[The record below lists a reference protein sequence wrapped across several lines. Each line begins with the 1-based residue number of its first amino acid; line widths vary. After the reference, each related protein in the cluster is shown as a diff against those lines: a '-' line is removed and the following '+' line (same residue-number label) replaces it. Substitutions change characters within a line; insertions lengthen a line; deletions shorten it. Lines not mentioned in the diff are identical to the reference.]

1 MASPRW
7 ILAVCVS
14 LFSVLGTGESVT
26 TTESQKYTC
35 RTFGS
40 GVVQPFNGSSFYVRS
55 NCMFLLTH
63 FTHHRVEC
71 DITTRREDDGLL
83 VRVEIIINKVR
94 TVVQN
99 GSILVEGKSV
109 SLPYD
114 HTYQH
119 IFQYGIYTKLKS
131 SLLPLSVTWHNVP
144 GGVDTLWVEL
154 EQELSTDMTGLC
166 GKHTTQGN
174 KQQLITESELADD
187 TCQTRDPFSAVNQA
201 CREFFSYTLEC
212 LLAQTPQYI
221 KLCEENIYSY
231 ETSKYIGCAF
241 FKEVVQQCGGNS
253 HAWDIWRMVTH
264 CDEPRCPGNLVYVE
278 LGAAFVPSCSNRNPT
293 SSNQELTSS
302 CVCPQGTVLND
313 HEDGYQCVSVSS
325 CQCVFAGKSYSPG
338 DILSTKCQSCTCVDG
353 KWQCSENLCPTRCV
367 IEGQFVTSFDAKKY
381 VLPGKCT
388 YVASRGLY
396 WTITIE
402 FSKKA
407 PSLKTVIL
415 QLFQETYTF
424 SQNRVQI
431 GGETITELHQSDH
444 ALVFWQSSMYVQVDT
459 SFGMKIQVQMSPE
472 IQLYITPPKDHTGII
487 SGLCGNNNNDTTDDF
502 TTSSGIIENSAQPFA
517 QSWSVGACPVNI
529 HPCINTDNEIFADE
543 KCSVLNI
550 PTGIFAKC
558 HGHIPTNHYHTAC
571 IKRTCNCG
579 SSLSQCLCVS
589 LGSYA
594 EACAS
599 LGVVIGDWRKATNCT
614 LNCLKNQEF
623 SYDTRACKHTCRSLS
638 GPDPRCGLDDAPVE
652 GCGCPEGTH
661 LNQGDVCTRKAECD
675 CHYNGGTT
683 PPGAAI
689 IDGRNC
695 LCVNGELNCSQDCGC
710 RNGKVCVHCSEY
722 PVDTAQK
729 TCESLSKPMG
739 TNMTCVSGC
748 YCPHDQYEDHRGHCV
763 SLDNCTCVYS
773 GKVFSAGQHVSTN
786 CKTCVCGQGQW
797 LCRDEPCSGKCQ
809 VYGNG
814 HYQTFDSNWYRFDG
828 QCQYTLVEDGC
839 EDGNSTFSVRVESV
853 PCCDEAL
860 TCSRSIVLNL
870 QDKVTL
876 TLSDMKVTRR
886 YHEGWTLQGDSLYST
901 HTVGLYIIISVPSR
915 GITLIWDK
923 HTRITI
929 ELQAHWRNRVCGL
942 CGNFDFNEMNDLQI
956 SGSAVVS
963 SPLAFGN
970 SWKVATPPCS
980 DVTTE
985 IFPCE
990 RNSYCAA
997 WAQRRCMILTG
1008 DTFSECH
1015 LKVDPT
1021 SFYHACVQESCSCEF
1036 EGKFLGFCTA
1046 VAAYAEACSDHD
1058 VCINWRTPDLC
1069 PVYCDYYNEQGQF
1082 SWHYEACG
1090 KMLTCG
1096 KDNYITHKLEGCY
1109 PRCSKEEPYFDENTG
1124 ECTKLRN
1131 CTCDFN
1137 DTILQPR
1144 AVVMIQSVECRCE
1157 NGKINCPA
1165 PPTTPATTTAS
1176 TTTETTVFST
1186 TITTPPTTAVLITES
1201 SSITPRSTSSPMTTT
1216 TNVSTTTG
1224 DWSTLLSTTTTPT
1237 TTTVLTTDE
1246 TSSTTL
1252 PTTTTPLTT
1261 TAHTTNDTTVYPT
1274 TTTQT
1279 TTTVTSSTTPSTTS
1293 TPMTTTA
1300 NVSTTPGNWS
1310 TMNPS
1315 TITTPK
1321 TTTDLTTAETSST
1334 VLPTTSTPIM
1344 TTTNVSTTPGNWSTM
1359 NPSTITTTTTASTT
1373 AETSTTPPTTSTLI
1387 TDVSTTTGA
1396 KSTMFSTTSTP
1407 ITTTAYATNE
1417 TTVYPTTIKP
1427 TTTIAIQTAET
1438 SSTMPKISSTP
1449 MTAITNVS
1457 TTTGDW
1463 STPSTP
1469 ITTTAFT
1476 NNETTVYPATT
1487 TLMTTTSV
1495 TSSTMP
1501 PTTST
1506 QILTITNVSTT
1517 VGNWSTV
1524 PSTSTPT
1531 STTAHTTNET
1541 TVDPETTL
1549 PITTTTALTTAETS
1563 STTVLS
1569 TTSTPIITTALT
1581 TAETSSTT
1589 TTTTTTTTVLSTT
1602 STPISATDYT
1612 TNDTTL
1618 SHNTTTLTTTTDLTT
1633 AVTSSTTPSSTS
1645 TPMTTTANVS
1655 TTPGNWSTMNPSTIT
1670 TPETTTDLTTAET
1683 SSTVLPTTSTP
1694 IMTTTNVST
1703 TPGNWSTMNPSTITT
1718 TTTASTTAETSTTPP
1733 TTSTLITDVSTTTGA
1748 KSTMFSTTSTPIT
1761 TTAYATNETTVYP
1774 TTIKP
1779 TTTIAIQTAETSSTM
1794 PKISSTPMTAITNV
1808 TTTTGAWST
1817 PSTPITTTAFTNN
1830 ETTVYPATTT
1840 LMTTTS
1846 VTSSTMPPTTS
1857 TQILTITNVSTTVGN
1872 WSTVPSTSTPTS
1884 TTAHTTN
1891 ETTVDP
1897 ETTLPITTTTTA
1909 LTTAETSSTTV
1920 LSTTSTP
1927 IITTALTTAETSS
1940 TTTTTTTTVLSTTS
1954 TPISA
1959 TDYTTNDTTL
1969 SHNTT
1974 TLTTTTDL
1982 TTAVTSSTTPS
1993 TTSTPM
1999 TTTANVST
2007 TPGNWSTMNPSTI
2020 TTPETTTDLTT
2031 AETSSTVLPT
2041 TSTPIM
2047 TTTNVSTTPG
2057 NWSTMN
2063 PSTITTTTTASTT
2076 AETSTTPPTTSTLI
2090 TDVST
2095 TTGAKSTTSTPIT
2108 TTAYATNET
2117 TVYPTTIKPTT
2128 TIAIK
2133 TAETSSTM
2141 PKISSTPMKAITN
2154 VSTTTGDWS
2163 TPVCEC
2169 KDLKRKLSWG
2179 CGEMWTEDCY
2189 DKSCREG
2196 KIELTPVVCPESSRP
2211 KCPRDQATQVWDG
2224 CCETW
2229 KCDCRCELY
2238 GDPHYISFQGVTFDF
2253 LDECTYLL
2261 VEEQSIHY
2269 NLTIAVDNFA
2279 CVEGLQGSCARGIIL
2294 KYQNSTA
2301 TLSILPDRF
2310 HVQATLNNVTIQP
2323 PYEEPG
2329 WRFET
2334 TGYVVSIFLPDL
2346 RSYVSLTPSYTL
2358 VVSLAMEHFL
2368 NNTQGQCGVCGV
2380 GSCVRK
2386 GGQIEDDSCCSKTAN
2401 DWVYHDPLKPACA
2414 SAPRDVP
2421 CISPTTVP
2429 TSPPP
2434 TPCPASLL
2442 CELLQHPVFSN
2453 CTPSVDL
2460 DLKMKNCKFDSCRSG
2475 PCPSLEQA
2483 AQECNTV
2490 DVCIDWRSLTN
2501 GTCDVPCDAGLVYRE
2516 CQKKLDGFC
2525 HGGAHYRGDTTEK
2538 YIGGCFCPSGQSRAG
2553 NHSSTCVSNCRYCT
2567 GPLGEPKMPGE
2578 VWRSGCSW
2586 CKCNKQTVTE
2596 ECVINPPVSA
2606 PLCNSTAVLVNR
2618 FCCSEQI
2625 CVEKTYSY
2633 QGKTY
2638 KMGDRWRDAAHPCTS
2653 FSCSKDG
2660 IQIVTQVCPTE
2671 ECQEDR
2677 IWDDQH
2683 CCFTCNQ
2690 NCAPNMTSLN
2700 LTVDSC
2706 VAVIQMP
2713 VCQGQC
2719 DSEPRVVLHNDLQVE
2734 QKSSCCVER
2743 LSERRSVTLQCSDL
2757 TTRSYNY
2764 THIISCECR
2773 YCTVV
2778 L

>member
-7 ILAVCVS
+7 VLAVCVS

-83 VRVEIIINKVR
+83 ARVEIIINKVR

-166 GKHTTQGN
+166 GKHTTQEFTTSMKPGN

-187 TCQTRDPFSAVNQA
+187 TCQTRDPFSAVNHA

-212 LLAQTPQYI
+212 LLAQTPHYI
-221 KLCEENIYSY
+221 QLCEENIYGC

-241 FKEVVQQCGGNS
+241 FKEVVQQCGDNS
-253 HAWDIWRMVTH
+253 HVWDIWRTVTH

-313 HEDGYQCVSVSS
+313 HEDSYQCVSVSS

-338 DILSTKCQSCTCVDG
+338 DIHSTKCQSCTCVDG
-353 KWQCSENLCPTRCV
+353 KWQCSENLCPPICV

-388 YVASRGLY
+388 YVASQGLY

-472 IQLYITPPKDHTGII
+472 IQLYITPPKDHTGVI

-502 TTSSGIIENSAQPFA
+502 TSSSGIIENSAQPFA
-517 QSWSVGACPVNI
+517 QSWSVGTCAVNI
-529 HPCINTDNEIFADE
+529 PPCINTDNEIFADE
-543 KCSVLNI
+543 KCSVLNV

-558 HGHIPTNHYHTAC
+558 HGHIPTNHYHMAC

-594 EACAS
+594 KACAS

-623 SYDTRACKHTCRSLS
+623 SYDTQACRHTCRSLS

-722 PVDTAQK
+722 PVNTAQK

-773 GKVFSAGQHVSTN
+773 GKVFSAGQHVSTD

-839 EDGNSTFSVRVESV
+839 GDENSTFSVRVESV

-860 TCSRSIVLNL
+860 TCSRSIVLDL

-886 YHEGWTLQGDSLYST
+886 YHEGWTLQADSLYST

-929 ELQAHWRNRVCGL
+929 ELQAHWRNRVRGL

-1069 PVYCDYYNEQGQF
+1069 PVYCDYYNEQGMY

-1124 ECTKLRN
+1124 ECTTLRN

-1137 DTILQPR
+1137 DAILQPR
-1144 AVVMIQSVECRCE
+1144 AVVMIQSVECYCE
-1157 NGKINCPA
+1157 NGKMNCPP
-1165 PPTTPATTTAS
+1165 PPTTPATTTTS

-1186 TITTPPTTAVLITES
+1186 TITTPPTTAVLITTES
-1201 SSITPRSTSSPMTTT
+1201 SSTTPRSTSSPMTTT
-1216 TNVSTTTG
+1216 TNFSTTTG
-1224 DWSTLLSTTTTPT
+1224 DWSTLLSTTATPT

-1246 TSSTTL
+1246 TSSTT
-1252 PTTTTPLTT
+1252 
-1261 TAHTTNDTTVYPT
+1261 
-1274 TTTQT
+1274 
-1279 TTTVTSSTTPSTTS
+1279 
-1293 TPMTTTA
+1293 
-1300 NVSTTPGNWS
+1300 
-1310 TMNPS
+1310 
-1315 TITTPK
+1315 
-1321 TTTDLTTAETSST
+1321 
-1334 VLPTTSTPIM
+1334 VL
-1344 TTTNVSTTPGNWSTM
+1344 
-1359 NPSTITTTTTASTT
+1359 
-1373 AETSTTPPTTSTLI
+1373 
-1387 TDVSTTTGA
+1387 
-1396 KSTMFSTTSTP
+1396 STTSTP
-1407 ITTTAYATNE
+1407 I
-1417 TTVYPTTIKP
+1417 
-1427 TTTIAIQTAET
+1427 
-1438 SSTMPKISSTP
+1438 SST
-1449 MTAITNVS
+1449 A
-1457 TTTGDW
+1457 
-1463 STPSTP
+1463 
-1469 ITTTAFT
+1469 
-1476 NNETTVYPATT
+1476 
-1487 TLMTTTSV
+1487 
-1495 TSSTMP
+1495 
-1501 PTTST
+1501 
-1506 QILTITNVSTT
+1506 Q
-1517 VGNWSTV
+1517 
-1524 PSTSTPT
+1524 
-1531 STTAHTTNET
+1531 
-1541 TVDPETTL
+1541 
-1549 PITTTTALTTAETS
+1549 TTAETS

-1569 TTSTPIITTALT
+1569 TTSTPI
-1581 TAETSSTT
+1581 ST
-1589 TTTTTTTTVLSTT
+1589 
-1602 STPISATDYT
+1602 TDYT

-1618 SHNTTTLTTTTDLTT
+1618 SHSTTTLTTTTTR
-1633 AVTSSTTPSSTS
+1633 A
-1645 TPMTTTANVS
+1645 S
-1655 TTPGNWSTMNPSTIT
+1655 TTPGI
-1670 TPETTTDLTTAET
+1670 
-1683 SSTVLPTTSTP
+1683 
-1694 IMTTTNVST
+1694 
-1703 TPGNWSTMNPSTITT
+1703 
-1718 TTTASTTAETSTTPP
+1718 
-1733 TTSTLITDVSTTTGA
+1733 
-1748 KSTMFSTTSTPIT
+1748 
-1761 TTAYATNETTVYP
+1761 
-1774 TTIKP
+1774 
-1779 TTTIAIQTAETSSTM
+1779 
-1794 PKISSTPMTAITNV
+1794 
-1808 TTTTGAWST
+1808 
-1817 PSTPITTTAFTNN
+1817 
-1830 ETTVYPATTT
+1830 
-1840 LMTTTS
+1840 
-1846 VTSSTMPPTTS
+1846 
-1857 TQILTITNVSTTVGN
+1857 
-1872 WSTVPSTSTPTS
+1872 
-1884 TTAHTTN
+1884 
-1891 ETTVDP
+1891 
-1897 ETTLPITTTTTA
+1897 
-1909 LTTAETSSTTV
+1909 
-1920 LSTTSTP
+1920 
-1927 IITTALTTAETSS
+1927 
-1940 TTTTTTTTVLSTTS
+1940 
-1954 TPISA
+1954 
-1959 TDYTTNDTTL
+1959 
-1969 SHNTT
+1969 
-1974 TLTTTTDL
+1974 
-1982 TTAVTSSTTPS
+1982 
-1993 TTSTPM
+1993 
-1999 TTTANVST
+1999 
-2007 TPGNWSTMNPSTI
+2007 
-2020 TTPETTTDLTT
+2020 
-2031 AETSSTVLPT
+2031 
-2041 TSTPIM
+2041 
-2047 TTTNVSTTPG
+2047 
-2057 NWSTMN
+2057 
-2063 PSTITTTTTASTT
+2063 
-2076 AETSTTPPTTSTLI
+2076 
-2090 TDVST
+2090 
-2095 TTGAKSTTSTPIT
+2095 
-2108 TTAYATNET
+2108 
-2117 TVYPTTIKPTT
+2117 
-2128 TIAIK
+2128 
-2133 TAETSSTM
+2133 
-2141 PKISSTPMKAITN
+2141 
-2154 VSTTTGDWS
+2154 
-2163 TPVCEC
+2163 C
-2169 KDLKRKLSWG
+2169 
-2179 CGEMWTEDCY
+2179 
-2189 DKSCREG
+2189 
-2196 KIELTPVVCPESSRP
+2196 
-2211 KCPRDQATQVWDG
+2211 
-2224 CCETW
+2224 
-2229 KCDCRCELY
+2229 
-2238 GDPHYISFQGVTFDF
+2238 
-2253 LDECTYLL
+2253 
-2261 VEEQSIHY
+2261 
-2269 NLTIAVDNFA
+2269 
-2279 CVEGLQGSCARGIIL
+2279 
-2294 KYQNSTA
+2294 
-2301 TLSILPDRF
+2301 
-2310 HVQATLNNVTIQP
+2310 
-2323 PYEEPG
+2323 
-2329 WRFET
+2329 
-2334 TGYVVSIFLPDL
+2334 
-2346 RSYVSLTPSYTL
+2346 
-2358 VVSLAMEHFL
+2358 
-2368 NNTQGQCGVCGV
+2368 
-2380 GSCVRK
+2380 
-2386 GGQIEDDSCCSKTAN
+2386 
-2401 DWVYHDPLKPACA
+2401 
-2414 SAPRDVP
+2414 
-2421 CISPTTVP
+2421 
-2429 TSPPP
+2429 
-2434 TPCPASLL
+2434 
-2442 CELLQHPVFSN
+2442 
-2453 CTPSVDL
+2453 
-2460 DLKMKNCKFDSCRSG
+2460 
-2475 PCPSLEQA
+2475 
-2483 AQECNTV
+2483 
-2490 DVCIDWRSLTN
+2490 
-2501 GTCDVPCDAGLVYRE
+2501 
-2516 CQKKLDGFC
+2516 
-2525 HGGAHYRGDTTEK
+2525 
-2538 YIGGCFCPSGQSRAG
+2538 
-2553 NHSSTCVSNCRYCT
+2553 
-2567 GPLGEPKMPGE
+2567 
-2578 VWRSGCSW
+2578 
-2586 CKCNKQTVTE
+2586 QTVNLE
-2596 ECVINPPVSA
+2596 ID
-2606 PLCNSTAVLVNR
+2606 
-2618 FCCSEQI
+2618 
-2625 CVEKTYSY
+2625 KT
-2633 QGKTY
+2633 QLG
-2638 KMGDRWRDAAHPCTS
+2638 
-2653 FSCSKDG
+2653 
-2660 IQIVTQVCPTE
+2660 
-2671 ECQEDR
+2671 
-2677 IWDDQH
+2677 
-2683 CCFTCNQ
+2683 
-2690 NCAPNMTSLN
+2690 
-2700 LTVDSC
+2700 
-2706 VAVIQMP
+2706 
-2713 VCQGQC
+2713 
-2719 DSEPRVVLHNDLQVE
+2719 
-2734 QKSSCCVER
+2734 
-2743 LSERRSVTLQCSDL
+2743 
-2757 TTRSYNY
+2757 
-2764 THIISCECR
+2764 
-2773 YCTVV
+2773 
-2778 L
+2778 